1 MEKKL
6 KQFTVRLTKEDH
18 LKLILQAAKLNI
30 SQAELLREL
39 IRKNLIDDIGELN
52 ELLDDLRKVAR
63 NLSNNINQIA
73 KKVNSSIL
81 INELEEAKK
90 LHEEITKVWQLLK
103 S

>member
-6 KQFTVRLTKEDH
+6 KQFTIRLTKEDH
-18 LKLILQAAKLNI
+18 LKLILQAKKLNI

-39 IRKNLIDDIGELN
+39 LRKNMYEDIKEYN
-52 ELLDDLRKVAR
+52 EVLDDLRKAAR

-73 KKVNSSIL
+73 KKVNSNVL
-81 INELEEAKK
+81 IDELEEAKK

>member
-6 KQFTVRLTKEDH
+6 KQFTIRLTKEDH
-18 LKLILQAAKLNI
+18 LKLILQAKKLNI

-39 IRKNLIDDIGELN
+39 LRKNMYEDIKEYN
-52 ELLDDLRKVAR
+52 EVLDDLRKATR

-73 KKVNSSIL
+73 KKVNSNVFID
-81 INELEEAKK
+81 ELEEAKE

>member
-18 LKLILQAAKLNI
+18 LKLILQAEKLNI

-39 IRKNLIDDIGELN
+39 LRKNMYEDIKEYN
-52 ELLDDLRKVAR
+52 EVLDDLRKATR

>member
-1 MEKKL
+1 MKKTL
-6 KQFTVRLTKEDH
+6 KKFTVRLSEDDH
-18 LKLILQAAKLNI
+18 IKLIYQADKLNI

-73 KKVNSSIL
+73 KKVNSNIL
-81 INELEEAKK
+81 IDELEEAKK
-90 LHEEITKVWQLLK
+90 LQKEITKVWQSLK
-103 S
+103 

>member
-18 LKLILQAAKLNI
+18 LKLILQAEKLNI
-30 SQAELLREL
+30 SQAEILREL
-39 IRKNLIDDIGELN
+39 LRKNMYEDIKEYN
-52 ELLDDLRKVAR
+52 EVLDDLRKATR

-73 KKVNSSIL
+73 KKVNNNIL

>member
-1 MEKKL
+1 MC
-6 KQFTVRLTKEDH
+6 
-18 LKLILQAAKLNI
+18 
-30 SQAELLREL
+30 
-39 IRKNLIDDIGELN
+39 IRDSDIGELN

-73 KKVNSSIL
+73 KKINSNVL
-81 INELEEAKK
+81 IDELEEAKK

>member
-1 MEKKL
+1 MKKKL
-6 KQFTVRLTKEDH
+6 KQFTGRLTKEDH
-18 LKLILQAAKLNI
+18 LKLILQAEKLNI

-39 IRKNLIDDIGELN
+39 LRKNMYEDIKEYN
-52 ELLDDLRKVAR
+52 EVLDDLRKATR

-73 KKVNSSIL
+73 KKVNSNVL
-81 INELEEAKK
+81 IDELEEAKK

>member
-6 KQFTVRLTKEDH
+6 KQFTIRLTKEDN
-18 LKLILQAAKLNI
+18 LKLILQAEKLNI

-39 IRKNLIDDIGELN
+39 LRKNMYEDIKEYN
-52 ELLDDLRKVAR
+52 EVLDDLRKAAR

-73 KKVNSSIL
+73 KKVNSNVL
-81 INELEEAKK
+81 IDELEEAKK

>member
-1 MEKKL
+1 MKKKL
-6 KQFTVRLTKEDH
+6 KQFTIRLTKEDH
-18 LKLILQAAKLNI
+18 LKLIFQAKKLNI

-39 IRKNLIDDIGELN
+39 LRKNMYEDIKEYN
-52 ELLDDLRKVAR
+52 EVLDDLRKATR

-73 KKVNSSIL
+73 KKVNSNVL
-81 INELEEAKK
+81 IDELEEAKK

>member
-6 KQFTVRLTKEDH
+6 KQFTIRLTKEDH
-18 LKLILQAAKLNI
+18 LKLILQAKKLNI

-39 IRKNLIDDIGELN
+39 LRKNMYEDIKEYN
-52 ELLDDLRKVAR
+52 EVLDDLRKATR

-73 KKVNSSIL
+73 KKVNSNVL
-81 INELEEAKK
+81 IDELEEAKK

>member
-6 KQFTVRLTKEDH
+6 KQFTVRLAKEDH
-18 LKLILQAAKLNI
+18 LKLIFQAEKLNI

-39 IRKNLIDDIGELN
+39 LRKNMYEDIKEYN
-52 ELLDDLRKVAR
+52 EVLDDLRKAAR

-73 KKVNSSIL
+73 KKVNSNVL
-81 INELEEAKK
+81 IDELEEAKK

>member
-18 LKLILQAAKLNI
+18 LKLVLQAEKLNI

-52 ELLDDLRKVAR
+52 ELLDDLRKVVR

>member
-6 KQFTVRLTKEDH
+6 KQFTIRLTKEDH
-18 LKLILQAAKLNI
+18 LKLILQAKKLNI

-39 IRKNLIDDIGELN
+39 LRKNMYEDIKEYN
-52 ELLDDLRKVAR
+52 EVLDDLRKATR

-73 KKVNSSIL
+73 KKVNSNVL
-81 INELEEAKK
+81 IDELEEAKE